1 MSSLGIYY
9 IHLCH
14 KSKREIG
21 IVKLDFEKSFDRVE
35 YSAMLLMLKHMGF
48 GDKWIAW
55 IKYILYSSWIK
66 NNLHKRSE
74 AG

>member
-1 MSSLGIYY
+1 MSSLGIDY

-55 IKYILYSSWIK
+55 IKCILYSSW
-66 NNLHKRSE
+66 
-74 AG
+74 